1 MAYNES
7 DDKSA
12 LSKEIQNVKNDISN
26 LDHSIAEL
34 VNERRFLVHK
44 LADYEYDLK
53 NKTK

>member
-7 DDKSA
+7 DDQSA

-34 VNERRFLVHK
+34 VNKRRLLMHR

-53 NKTK
+53 NSK